1 MLRIDEKQLSRNV
14 GTKNFPV
21 TFLHEYG
28 VAVIFDMLTLRRGEN
43 VQLPVLEG
51 GISDNV
57 LEGVVHHT
65 IPAEGQG
72 IAGNYPDIA
81 LLDAQHKAIRV
92 IEVIVTSPV
101 EGDKM
106 ARYRN
111 LGIDVVQVPIRNAAE
126 LEALWPVRLFKQR
139 LPRDPFSMRHDRDE
153 PSEWAWE
160 RHTQA
165 RPNNTVDELIDALIM
180 CSPSTRR
187 RFAKA
192 LSELN
197 SLDSLYPLQP
207 DNPKGEILRPS

>member
-28 VAVIFDMLTLRRGEN
+28 VAVIYDMLTLRRGGS
-43 VQLPVLEG
+43 VQLPVMEG
-51 GISDNV
+51 GLSGNV
-57 LEGVVHHT
+57 LEGVAHHT

-101 EGDKM
+101 EDSKM
-106 ARYRN
+106 ARYLN
-111 LGIDVVQVPIRNAAE
+111 LGIDVIQVPIRTAEE
-126 LEALWPVRLFKQR
+126 LEALCPVHLFKKR
-139 LPRDPFSMRHDRDE
+139 MPRDPFRMRHSEDE
-153 PSEWAWE
+153 PTEWAWE
-160 RHTQA
+160 RHTQG
-165 RPNNTVDELIDALIM
+165 RPNHTIDELIDALIM
-180 CSPSTRR
+180 CSPSIRR

-197 SLDSLYPLQP
+197 SLDALYPLQP
-207 DNPKGEILRPS
+207 DNPKRAVVA